1 MAGKDF
7 CPECREETKYSFE
20 KRNIVKNI
28 KGKDYT
34 FKITVAICAECGAE
48 MSPPGIFDKNVQE
61 IEEQYNAKLAAAEQ

>member
-1 MAGKDF
+1 MAVKDF

-34 FKITVAICAECGAE
+34 FKITVAICAECGDA
-48 MSPPGIFDKNVQE
+48 
-61 IEEQYNAKLAAAEQ
+61 